1 MENLNISVEKST
13 NQNSTII
20 LRLVAFIIDGIVI
33 GIPAVI
39 ISSIIGAIFNN
50 ASLSSLI
57 YVAAFITYSGLM
69 ESSSYQATLGK
80 KLLGLKVVGTGG
92 QRLSQS
98 ESFIR
103 SAIKYILSPFTA
115 ELIFLAVF
123 FTKGNLA
130 VHDIIA
136 KTKVLK
142 K

>member
-92 QRLSQS
+92 
-98 ESFIR
+98 
-103 SAIKYILSPFTA
+103 
-115 ELIFLAVF
+115 
-123 FTKGNLA
+123 
-130 VHDIIA
+130 
-136 KTKVLK
+136 
-142 K
+142 